1 MKTVTASIATILTN
15 GILKVVKSVRP
26 DWATFVLTWKRF
38 LFKIGPNIYKPVF
51 LHKNCFGSFLGIVGE
66 N

>member
-1 MKTVTASIATILTN
+1 MRLVCKGIVSMKTVTASIATILTN

-38 LFKIGPNIYKPVF
+38 LFKLGPNI
-51 LHKNCFGSFLGIVGE
+51 
-66 N
+66 